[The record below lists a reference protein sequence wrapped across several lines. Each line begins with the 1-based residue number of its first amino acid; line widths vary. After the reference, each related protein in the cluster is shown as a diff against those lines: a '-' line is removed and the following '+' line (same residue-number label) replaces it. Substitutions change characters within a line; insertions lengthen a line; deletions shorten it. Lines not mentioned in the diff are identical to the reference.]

1 MPAKSVKDERD
12 DFDDYIED
20 DLARNDEIDTVPPGP
35 TQVAENAKSAGGSG
49 TSRTG
54 FAAWRNSRPFWP
66 GLLVII
72 SGIIML
78 APAYFTIRISDL
90 LVMISTI
97 SGVST
102 LLIGALLIMFGLGM
116 WLQPAAVVYLGVLSI
131 LVALIALPASNIG
144 GFIIGTLTGII
155 GGSLALAWESGDR
168 KPRRKRRSHRGMNAT
183 DGAAAEAADA
193 PATQGDSARAIP
205 PTGGSTRVITG
216 STAQSIIAVIG
227 CVTVVGLSLAESRTV
242 YAQEPAPAPAALPV
256 GLPQVPTP
264 SDILVDLESRIP
276 APPQLPQPP
285 ALPSP
290 GEPPHIPIPDSVT
303 VPGLGEI
310 VSPAT
315 DEVPP
320 PGKPSPSGNVSVVTA
335 DSVVLTGSV
344 HVTLEELPVGGTIQ
358 RVLVLSGDKLVA
370 KNLGLTIPGLL
381 DDGFLATGPIDTTVA
396 NGPVRVIATGL
407 TATPAVANASTVPVA
422 VDLNGTVVSVLD
434 QLGIPTPNDVP
445 QVNVPNAVMD
455 QISLRNV
462 TLQMVSLYGMNF
474 NAPGVELSASR

>member
-1 MPAKSVKDERD
+1 MPARSAKDEWD
-12 DFDDYIED
+12 DFDEYID
-20 DLARNDEIDTVPPGP
+20 DDSVSDGNADSTDTRRSP
-35 TQVAENAKSAGGSG
+35 VAASTESG
-49 TSRTG
+49 RTR
-54 FAAWRNSRPFWP
+54 FAAWRNTRPFWP

-78 APAYFTIRISDL
+78 APAYLTIRISDL

-131 LVALIALPASNIG
+131 LVALVALPASNIG
-144 GFIIGTLTGII
+144 GFIVGTLTGII

-168 KPRRKRRSHRGMNAT
+168 KPRRKRRRLGGKNASS
-183 DGAAAEAADA
+183 DVAADA
-193 PATQGDSARAIP
+193 AGVPATQDDSAHTTP

-216 STAQSIIAVIG
+216 STTKSIIAVIG
-227 CVTVVGLSLAESRTV
+227 CVTVIGVSLAESRTV
-242 YAQEPAPAPAALPV
+242 YAQEPAASPAALPI
-256 GLPQVPTP
+256 GFPQLPSP
-264 SDILVDLESRIP
+264 SDILADLESRIP
-276 APPQLPQPP
+276 EPPLLPQPP
-285 ALPSP
+285 ALPGP

-303 VPGLGEI
+303 VPGLGEV

-320 PGKPSPSGNVSVVTA
+320 SEKPSPSGSISVVTA
-335 DSVVLTGSV
+335 DSVVLTGNV
-344 HVTLEELPVGGTIQ
+344 HVTLEDIPIGGTTQ
-358 RVLVLSGDKLVA
+358 RVLVLTGDRLVA
-370 KNLGLTIPGLL
+370 NNLGLSIPGLL
-381 DDGFLATGPIDTTVA
+381 GNGSLATGPIETTVA

-407 TATPAVANASTVPVA
+407 TATPAVANVSTVPVA
-422 VDLNGTVVSVLD
+422 VDLNGTVGSVLD

-445 QVNVPNAVMD
+445 QVNVPNVVMD

-474 NAPGVELSASR
+474 NAPAVQLAASS